1 MGNTNLLQ
9 HARYRVSLQ
18 KQLQPSC
25 RSLDPASGAPTTT
38 CADLCARVRV
48 HRGRGR
54 LTLVRLVLCGLRAF
68 FTRRDDAQNRSG
80 THVLSMGPLRVHSAT
95 GSCRRSVKSTCQ
107 ATATAPTI
115 QPARTHRTPSRLGTP
130 TRLEQVVGSDLGPR
144 ECVTRQTSPSQ
155 QPIPWSALSFTF
167 TGSIHSIHREDR
179 NSCLLISANSSARS

>member
-1 MGNTNLLQ
+1 MGTNLLQ

-38 CADLCARVRV
+38 CADLYARARVGR
-48 HRGRGR
+48 RRGR

-68 FTRRDDAQNRSG
+68 FTRRNDAQNRSG
-80 THVLSMGPLRVHSAT
+80 TQALSMGPLRIHSAT
-95 GSCRRSVKSTCQ
+95 SSCRRSVKSTVKRQ
-107 ATATAPTI
+107 QLHQLYSLRGRTALLRGWAHQLP
-115 QPARTHRTPSRLGTP
+115 
-130 TRLEQVVGSDLGPR
+130 EQDVGSDLGPR
-144 ECVTRQTSPSQ
+144 EHVTRQTSPSQ

>member
-25 RSLDPASGAPTTT
+25 RSLDPASGAPTAT
-38 CADLCARVRV
+38 CDEYGARVD
-48 HRGRGR
+48 RGRGR

-80 THVLSMGPLRVHSAT
+80 THALSMGPLRVHSAT

-130 TRLEQVVGSDLGPR
+130 TPR
-144 ECVTRQTSPSQ
+144 AGR
-155 QPIPWSALSFTF
+155 
-167 TGSIHSIHREDR
+167 G
-179 NSCLLISANSSARS
+179 